1 MEKTT
6 YTQLTEQVK
15 HYLGLYPHVGVALEA
30 ALEDV
35 EGSGAIAV
43 ETHEAMVRINAGA
56 NDVEVLTEWSERVG
70 AISLGTLA
78 NEIKVAR
85 AKGEDIGLYVN
96 RHAIAAERKAQQ
108 ASKRRKPFNR
118 NRKPRNQ

>member
-6 YTQLTEQVK
+6 YTQLTEMVK

-35 EGSGAIAV
+35 EGSGSIAQ
-43 ETHEAMVRINAGA
+43 ETHNAMVRVNTGES
-56 NDVEVLTEWSERVG
+56 DVEVLTEWAEKVG
-70 AISLGTLA
+70 AVSLGKLA
-78 NEIKVAR
+78 TEIADAR

-96 RHAIAAERKAQQ
+96 RHAIRAEREAQ
-108 ASKRRKPFNR
+108 AAKRRKPFNR
-118 NRKPRNQ
+118 NRKPRRNQ